1 MEKYIINVDSE
12 EIPAMGELQNIE
24 LGDTNRLARS
34 KRNFINIHSWP
45 MKDELKSRENSEAKS
60 GYKKSNMRMLNTKD

>member
-34 KRNFINIHSWP
+34 KRNFINIHS
-45 MKDELKSRENSEAKS
+45 
-60 GYKKSNMRMLNTKD
+60 